1 MQTDL
6 FLFVKN
12 IVTSFKTR
20 DPYILCRENDI
31 AIGYTGLPKQIR
43 GFSLATKSGKAIM
56 LNNALDADTQA
67 TTVARLL
74 AHCLLHGDTAYF
86 ESNAENA
93 GSGEKAEAVQF
104 ASILLKKHK

>member
-6 FLFVKN
+6 FLFVKD
-12 IVTSFKTR
+12 IVTRFGSY

-43 GFSLATKSGKAIM
+43 GFSLALQGGKAIM

-74 AHCLLHGDTAYF
+74 AHCLLHGDRAYF
-86 ESNAENA
+86 ESNAESAEN
-93 GSGEKAEAVQF
+93 GEEAEAVQF
-104 ASILLKKHK
+104 ASILLTKRE